1 MYFPLAPARAAP
13 QSVVILVTGDE
24 NGHLLPS
31 AESEPPKGGAAET
44 LGPWRAAARCA
55 RGPWAASAGA
65 AARAITIR
73 APPSRAARLLTAT
86 GADPKGTRAASQ
98 SMWQEDAAADALLR
112 VDLLE
117 ASSGTAAREL
127 VLELLG
133 EFQSPEIKRVA
144 DPRAGELAF
153 SGPGETAILFA
164 RANLVAMVRNAGR
177 RVVQVTE
184 FPEKGEAPVNLAL

>member
-1 MYFPLAPARAAP
+1 MDEKLRSELRHRFDFDTWKTAPRAVAELSIGGLIEVGSELGRWTVRKMQPLKVP
-13 QSVVILVTGDE
+13 
-24 NGHLLPS
+24 
-31 AESEPPKGGAAET
+31 
-44 LGPWRAAARCA
+44 
-55 RGPWAASAGA
+55 
-65 AARAITIR
+65 
-73 APPSRAARLLTAT
+73 
-86 GADPKGTRAASQ
+86 GTRAASQ

-184 FPEKGEAPVNLAL
+184 FAKTLDTLLGGG